1 MRGAMSNIPYF
12 FHAIPEEFMT
22 DEFLEDIPMM
32 KLVRYI
38 MKRIR
43 YDEHEETLRVNRTT
57 VKVLLKPFEW
67 VFGREMAAK
76 ECNTTPQIIR
86 ARINQQIRM
95 GYAIKSTS
103 SSTSSYTVYA
113 IVPTAFRQN
122 KNQQFNQQFN
132 HNTDNK
138 KPNVKKEQQSPT
150 PKGTCVVFSCL
161 EKINDPTIGKKEKE
175 RITRKNE
182 GNEKV
187 VIDAVDSVLQSS
199 FTPETTLLRS
209 LNAAIKGQWK
219 PLPEKE
225 DSIKLNKKKAL
236 ELQMKGHQY
245 YKIEACSTYLEIIAG
260 PISHVVQ
267 YDLQSDKFD
276 KQVMEH
282 LKIGKQA

>member
-1 MRGAMSNIPYF
+1 MSNIPYF

-22 DEFLEDIPMM
+22 DAFIEDIPMM
-32 KLVRYI
+32 KLVRYM

-43 YDEHEETLRVNRTT
+43 YDEHEEIFQNNRHMH
-57 VKVLLKPFEW
+57 KIILKPFEW
-67 VFGREMAAK
+67 VFGRDMAAK
-76 ECNTTPQIIR
+76 ECKTTPDIIR
-86 ARINQQIRM
+86 ARITQQIHM
-95 GYAIKSTS
+95 GYIVKRPS
-103 SSTSSYTVYA
+103 SSTSTYSVYA
-113 IVPTAFRQN
+113 IVPTAFRQT
-122 KNQQFNQQFN
+122 KPQQFPQQFP

-138 KPNVKKEQQSPT
+138 KPDVKKEQQPPT
-150 PKGTCVVFSCL
+150 PKGACVVFSCL
-161 EKINDPTIGKKEKE
+161 EKINDPYIGKKEKE
-175 RITRKNE
+175 RLTRKNE
-182 GNEKV
+182 GNEQV
-187 VIDAVDSVLQSS
+187 VIDAVDAVLQSS

-245 YKIEACSTYLEIIAG
+245 YKIEACGTYLEIIAG

-276 KQVMEH
+276 KQVIEH